1 MARRRCSAPSAVL
14 VRTFQISWVVLAVA
28 CLPATAWSQSAESDK
43 SEYTLLD
50 PVPEDKLRSFSP
62 DRPAKSTNPYTV
74 DAGHVQ
80 YETDFFNYT
89 YQKTGP
95 VRTTTWLGLNPTLK
109 VGVTNDIDIEAN
121 IAPFENVETS
131 DSVAGIS
138 SSISGVSDLFLRA
151 KINLWGNDGG
161 KTAGAIIPYLKAPTA
176 PNGIG
181 NGATEGGFIAPL
193 AISLP
198 SLLTSPTGMSGFG
211 NSLRQESALDSK
223 NCRTAIEG
231 GSPLALLGFI
241 RIRNPASA
249 EGARARSQELS
260 QQQHRP

>member
-14 VRTFQISWVVLAVA
+14 VRTFQISWVALAVA
-28 CLPATAWSQSAESDK
+28 GLPATAWSQSAKSDK
-43 SEYTLLD
+43 SEYTLLN

-62 DRPAKSTNPYTV
+62 DRPARSTNPYTV

-95 VRTTTWLGLNPTLK
+95 VRTTTWLGLNPRLK
-109 VGVTNDIDIEAN
+109 VGVTNEIDIEAN

-131 DSVAGIS
+131 DSVAGIA

-151 KINLWGNDGG
+151 KINLWGNGGG
-161 KTAGAIIPYLKAPTA
+161 KTAGAIIAYLKAPTA
-176 PNGIG
+176 PIGVG

-198 SLLTSPTGMSGFG
+198 GDAS
-211 NSLRQESALDSK
+211 
-223 NCRTAIEG
+223 
-231 GSPLALLGFI
+231 LALNTEIDILKD
-241 RIRNPASA
+241 
-249 EGARARSQELS
+249 RAGGGYHTNYVNIAGISMPLVKDVTVTGEFWSSIPPPRSGNTAWM
-260 QQQHRP
+260 RPLPGR